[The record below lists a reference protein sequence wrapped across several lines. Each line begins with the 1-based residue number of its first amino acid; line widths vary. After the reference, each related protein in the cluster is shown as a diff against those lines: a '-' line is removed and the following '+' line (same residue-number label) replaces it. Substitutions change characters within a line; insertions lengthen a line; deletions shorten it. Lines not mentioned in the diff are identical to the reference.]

1 MQRGSRKRRLP
12 AKGGKARQRQ
22 RPPQSS
28 TATAASAATAATA
41 AAATSNAP
49 RRRTW
54 RRTWVEELYQVVT
67 AEKFATWS
75 NNGTVVSL
83 SEVEWEDIV
92 LPSMELSRNFRTFR
106 HDLLNHGECRRPL
119 QREERERGRERE
131 RAEEQKTAW
140 YACVCVCVCV
150 HVPRT
155 RGKEGGEDG
164 DEAGW
169 GVRVGSR
176 SLFGTR
182 GPGVARG
189 GGEGHV
195 SFTPLHL

>member
-54 RRTWVEELYQVVT
+54 VEELHRVVT
-67 AEKFATWS
+67 AEGFATWS
-75 NNGTVVSL
+75 NDGMVVSL
-83 SEVEWEDIV
+83 SEVEWEYIV
-92 LPSMELSRNFRTFR
+92 LPSTELSRNFHTFR

-119 QREERERGRERE
+119 QREERERERE

-140 YACVCVCVCV
+140 YVCVCVCMC
-150 HVPRT
+150 HGHAGRKA
-155 RGKEGGEDG
+155 GKM
-164 DEAGW
+164 
-169 GVRVGSR
+169 
-176 SLFGTR
+176 GTR
-182 GPGVARG
+182 QGGGCEWDRVRW
-189 GGEGHV
+189 GGEGWR
-195 SFTPLHL
+195 